1 MLMRSQKPQSSYTP
15 AGTRVSSM
23 RGSGLIWSRASL
35 AHFAVE
41 DNEEGPE
48 AGRYRVHIFANPASE
63 TEGRVFYCR
72 IHKNTM
78 GKPKE

>member
-41 DNEEGPE
+41 DNRGGP
-48 AGRYRVHIFANPASE
+48 GSR
-63 TEGRVFYCR
+63 
-72 IHKNTM
+72 
-78 GKPKE
+78 